1 MFTIPER
8 QSWMSTL
15 ARAELQQLEDL
26 IESLVTN
33 FHDLPNYTFLRNPEI
48 GLVMV
53 QGRAGATGKAFNLG
67 DMTIT
72 RCVVQLKDMVD
83 GLPISGFGYIGG
95 RSQRHAELAALCD
108 ALLQTTLWH
117 DQVQTTV
124 ILPIQQ
130 SLAKQ
135 QDRKQRQTAATKVN
149 FFTMVRGE
157 G

>member
-8 QSWMSTL
+8 QGWMSIL

-26 IESLVTN
+26 IESLVSK

-53 QGRAGATGKAFNLG
+53 QGRAGATGEAFNPG
-67 DMTIT
+67 DMTMT

-108 ALLQTTLWH
+108 AVKLRIYD
-117 DQVQTTV
+117 DQ
-124 ILPIQQ
+124 
-130 SLAKQ
+130 AKVPHLSTPELSYFVELVP
-135 QDRKQRQTAATKVN
+135 RS
-149 FFTMVRGE
+149 
-157 G
+157 

>member
-8 QSWMSTL
+8 QGWMSIL

-26 IESLVTN
+26 IESLVSK

-53 QGRAGATGKAFNLG
+53 QGRAGATGEAFNLG
-67 DMTIT
+67 DMTMT
-72 RCVVQLKDMVD
+72 RCVVRLEDMVD
-83 GLPISGFGYIGG
+83 GSPICGFGYVGG

-108 ALLQTTLWH
+108 ALLQTSLWH
-117 DQVQTTV
+117 DLVQSIV
-124 ILPIQQ
+124 ILPIQE
-130 SLAKQ
+130 SLAEQ
-135 QDRKQRQTAATKVN
+135 QERKQRQTAATKVN